1 MPTAS
6 EVQYWKACW
15 PEALCNVLR
24 VFMARGDTAGVT
36 GLLSFAVCHRGTGTH
51 AYEAAISALVRQ
63 VLESIEEAEQIR
75 QELVDEELNLK
86 AKGLYESRK
95 KTREL
100 LSRGLVPIPRLE
112 HEVVGYRSEAWKIY
126 RDLKNAG
133 FLTIEEHKI
142 GKSGRKVEWV
152 GLNADWNGLIEDIKA
167 RGMSK
172 SMWASSAGIVLCMAV
187 KGKGISTVKPMY
199 IGVLAA
205 DQSGGQISYRD
216 LYLNCYAGGHYQGKK
231 ALDII
236 LERQREKVDALKIWP
251 SDDGRRLIVNPN
263 TVYAVKAWRREAN
276 RLWRRR
282 GLGVI

>member
-1 MPTAS
+1 MPTWH
-6 EVQYWKACW
+6 EELYWKEDW
-15 PEALCNVLR
+15 PQALCNVLKA
-24 VFMARGDTAGVT
+24 FMEAGDASGVT
-36 GLLSFAVCHRGTGTH
+36 GLLSLAVCHRGTRTH

-63 VLESIEEAEQIR
+63 ILEGREEAEQIKQR
-75 QELVDEELNLK
+75 LVDEELDLK
-86 AKGLYESRK
+86 AEGVYESLK
-95 KTREL
+95 KSAEVL
-100 LSRGLVPIPRLE
+100 GRGLVPIFRLE
-112 HEVVGYRSEAWKIY
+112 REVRGYRSKAWEIY

-142 GKSGRKVEWV
+142 GKSGRKVEFV
-152 GLNADWNGLIEDIKA
+152 GLNADWNGLIEDIKD

-172 SMWASSAGIVLCMAV
+172 SMWASSAGIVLCMGV
-187 KGKGISTVKPMY
+187 TGRGITTVRPMF

-205 DQSGGQISYRD
+205 DKKGGQISYRD
-216 LYLNCYAGGHYQGKK
+216 LFLTCYAGGHHQGKK

-263 TVYAVKAWRREAN
+263 TVYAVRAWRMETN
-276 RLWRRR
+276 RLWRLR

>member
-1 MPTAS
+1 MPSTA
-6 EVQYWKACW
+6 EVQYWKECW

-24 VFMARGDTAGVT
+24 VFMARGDAGGVT
-36 GLLSFAVCHRGTGTH
+36 GLLSLAVCHRGTGTH

-63 VLESIEEAEQIR
+63 VLEGKEEAEQIKLR
-75 QELVDEELNLK
+75 LVDEELDLK
-86 AKGLYESRK
+86 AEGVYESQKRIA
-95 KTREL
+95 EL
-100 LSRGLVPIPRLE
+100 LSRGLVPIHRLE
-112 HEVVGYRSEAWKIY
+112 YEVRGYKSKAWKIY
-126 RDLKNAG
+126 RALKNAG
-133 FLTIEEHKI
+133 FLIIEEHKI
-142 GKSGRKVEWV
+142 GRSGREVEWV
-152 GLNADWNGLIEDIKA
+152 GLNADWDGLIEDIKD

-187 KGKGISTVKPMY
+187 TSRAVSTVRPMY

-205 DQSGGQISYRD
+205 DEKGGQISYRD
-216 LYLNCYAGGHYQGKK
+216 LYLGCYAGGHHQGKK

-263 TVYAVKAWRREAN
+263 TVYAVKAWRRETN

-282 GLGVI
+282 GLGVS